1 MIDARIL
8 PLQRAALAP
17 IARWLAHRGVRADSL
32 SLAGFACGLLAVAAL
47 ALGVWGIALLL
58 IALNRLC
65 DGLDGAVARLG
76 TPTDRG
82 AFLDISLDF
91 VFYALVPLGFAL
103 HDPVQ
108 NALPAAILI
117 AAFVGTGSS
126 FLAFAT
132 IAAKQ
137 GRATPDYPTK
147 GIYYLGGLTEGFETI
162 VIFAAMC
169 LWPAAFPALAVIF
182 SLACAVTTLLRWH
195 QGWRAFSAAAPHDPA
210 PYDTAPHDTAPQ
222 DTAPQ
227 DPVRY
232 DPRP

>member
-1 MIDARIL
+1 MIDARLL

-17 IARWLAHRGVRADSL
+17 LASALARRGVSADSL
-32 SLAGFACGLLAVAAL
+32 SLAGFACGLLAVLAL
-47 ALGVWGIALLL
+47 ALGGWGIALLL

-103 HDPVQ
+103 HDPVS

-137 GRATPDYPTK
+137 GRAAPDFPTK

-162 VIFAAMC
+162 AIFTAMC
-169 LWPAAFPALAVIF
+169 LWPAAFPALAGVF
-182 SLACAVTTLLRWH
+182 ALACALSTVLRWL
-195 QGWRAFSAAAPHDPA
+195 QGWRAFS
-210 PYDTAPHDTAPQ
+210 DTAP
-222 DTAPQ
+222 
-227 DPVRY
+227 
-232 DPRP
+232 